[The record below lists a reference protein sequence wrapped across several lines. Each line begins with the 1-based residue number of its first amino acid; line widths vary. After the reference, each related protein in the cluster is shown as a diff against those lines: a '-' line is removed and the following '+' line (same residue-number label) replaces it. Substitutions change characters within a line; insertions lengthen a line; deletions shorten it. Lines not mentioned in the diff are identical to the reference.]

1 MLEPPFRLGTA
12 YFTRLT
18 AAEDLPEIVT
28 AMFDRLLPT
37 ARSSRA
43 AAELEDQVADE
54 TMSTA
59 LKSSQKAT
67 T

>member
-1 MLEPPFRLGTA
+1 LGTA

-28 AMFDRLLPT
+28 AMLDRLPT
-37 ARSSRA
+37 AKSSGA

-54 TMSTA
+54 TKSTA
-59 LKSSQKAT
+59 LKTSQKAT